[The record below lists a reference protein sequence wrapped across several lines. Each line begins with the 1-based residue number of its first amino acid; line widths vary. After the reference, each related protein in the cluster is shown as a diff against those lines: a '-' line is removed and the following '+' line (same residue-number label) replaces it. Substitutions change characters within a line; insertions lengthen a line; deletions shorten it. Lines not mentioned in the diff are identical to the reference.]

1 VAFRGRA
8 PHDCLTIHPG
18 GDVPYS
24 LVSAATLGFDLVR
37 LPAGGRV
44 ADVLL
49 TGLGADA
56 ATLHR
61 LAAGHA
67 AAGRPDTER
76 AELAVVARQAHE
88 LAAAGVP
95 QLRDMG
101 DPVSNAADRSAR
113 LVTMLERGTIGNTPA
128 LERLVRDDVLGPE
141 HAVVA
146 DLDPAVADLAADV
159 LADAA
164 TGWWAADALADP
176 VRQQLTGPYATVAAW
191 ESFPQPDLGP
201 AAPPLAE
208 LLGELGALDE
218 TGRRRWRL
226 AVDATRAQRRP
237 WAAAMHGAA
246 WAAHVSGRT
255 RTVAAAQL
263 QTVSAFGAAG
273 FSARD
278 GAEGVW
284 NALAGCVQGL
294 AMGDLLDEESLA
306 VLGAP
311 WQMVTGR
318 SLPLVG

>member
-1 VAFRGRA
+1 
-8 PHDCLTIHPG
+8 
-18 GDVPYS
+18 VPYS

-56 ATLHR
+56 AALHR
-61 LAAGHA
+61 LAAGHP
-67 AAGRPDTER
+67 AAGRPETER
-76 AELAVVARQAHE
+76 AELAIRARRAHE

-95 QLRDMG
+95 QLRDLTGAGG
-101 DPVSNAADRSAR
+101 DGDERSAR
-113 LVTMLERGTIGNTPA
+113 LVALLERGTIGNTPA

-141 HAVVA
+141 HSVVA
-146 DLDPAVADLAADV
+146 DLDPAVAALAADV

-164 TGWWAADALADP
+164 TGWWAAEALADP
-176 VRQQLTGPYATVAAW
+176 VRHELTGPYATVAAW
-191 ESFPQPDLGP
+191 ESFPRPELGP
-201 AAPPLAE
+201 AAPALAE
-208 LLGELGALDE
+208 LLDDLRGLGE

-226 AVDATRAQRRP
+226 AVDAGRAQRRP

-255 RTVAAAQL
+255 RTLAAAHL
-263 QTVSAFGAAG
+263 MAVSAFVESG
-273 FSARD
+273 FSPRD

-294 AMGDLLDEESLA
+294 AMADLLDEESLT
-306 VLGAP
+306 VLGSP

>member
-1 VAFRGRA
+1 
-8 PHDCLTIHPG
+8 
-18 GDVPYS
+18 VPYS

-37 LPAGGRV
+37 LPAGGQV

-61 LAAGHA
+61 LATGHPA
-67 AAGRPDTER
+67 ADRPEAER
-76 AELAVVARQAHE
+76 AALAVRARQAHE

-95 QLRDMG
+95 QLRDVTG
-101 DPVSNAADRSAR
+101 EDDVAADRSAR
-113 LVTMLERGTIGNTPA
+113 LVGLLERSTIGSTPA
-128 LERLVRDDVLGPE
+128 LERLVRDDVLGGE
-141 HAVVA
+141 HPAVA
-146 DLDPAVADLAADV
+146 DLDPAVAAAAADV

-164 TGWWAADALADP
+164 TGWWATEALPDP
-176 VRQQLTGPYATVAAW
+176 VRRQLTGPYATVAAW
-191 ESFPQPDLGP
+191 EPLPRPDLGP
-201 AAPPLAE
+201 AAPALAE
-208 LLGELGALDE
+208 LLDELRALGDA
-218 TGRRRWRL
+218 GRRRWRL
-226 AVDATRAQRRP
+226 AVDASRAQRRP

-255 RTVAAAQL
+255 RTLAAAQL
-263 QTVSAFGAAG
+263 LAVPAFADSG
-273 FSARD
+273 FTARD

-294 AMGDLLDEESLA
+294 AMADLLDEESLT

-318 SLPLVG
+318 ALPTVN

>member
-1 VAFRGRA
+1 
-8 PHDCLTIHPG
+8 
-18 GDVPYS
+18 VPYS

-37 LPAGGRV
+37 LPAGGQV

-49 TGLGADA
+49 AGLGADA

-61 LAAGHA
+61 LAAGHP
-67 AAGRPDTER
+67 AAGRPDAER
-76 AELAVVARQAHE
+76 ADLAVRARRAHE

-95 QLRDMG
+95 QLRNMADAGG
-101 DPVSNAADRSAR
+101 DADERSAR
-113 LVTMLERGTIGNTPA
+113 LVTLLERGTIGNTPA

-141 HAVVA
+141 HSVVA
-146 DLDPAVADLAADV
+146 DLDPAVAALAADV

-164 TGWWAADALADP
+164 TGWWAAAALPDP
-176 VRQQLTGPYATVAAW
+176 VRLELTDPYATVAAW
-191 ESFPQPDLGP
+191 EVFPRPELGP
-201 AAPPLAE
+201 AAPALAE
-208 LLGELGALDE
+208 LLGALRALDE

-255 RTVAAAQL
+255 RMLAAAQL
-263 QTVSAFGAAG
+263 MAVSAFADSG

-284 NALAGCVQGL
+284 NAVAGCVQGL
-294 AMGDLLDEESLA
+294 AMADLLDEESLT

-311 WQMVTGR
+311 WQLVTGR

>member
-1 VAFRGRA
+1 M
-8 PHDCLTIHPG
+8 
-18 GDVPYS
+18 PYS

-37 LPAGGRV
+37 LPAGEQV

-61 LAAGHA
+61 LASGHPA
-67 AAGRPDTER
+67 SGRDDAER
-76 AELAVVARQAHE
+76 AALAVRARRAHE

-95 QLRDMG
+95 QLRDMTGPTGG
-101 DPVSNAADRSAR
+101 DAERSAR
-113 LVTMLERGTIGNTPA
+113 LVTLLERGTIGNTPA
-128 LERLVRDDVLGPE
+128 LERLVREDVLGPE
-141 HAVVA
+141 HPAVA
-146 DLDPAVADLAADV
+146 DLDPAVASPAADV

-164 TGWWAADALADP
+164 TGWWAAEGLPDP
-176 VRQQLTGPYATVAAW
+176 VRHELTGAYATVAAW
-191 ESFPQPDLGP
+191 EPLPRPDLGP
-201 AAPPLAE
+201 AAPALTGLLDE
-208 LLGELGALDE
+208 LRDLGEG
-218 TGRRRWRL
+218 GRRRWRL

-255 RTVAAAQL
+255 RTLAAAQL
-263 QTVSAFGAAG
+263 TAVAAFRCSG
-273 FSARD
+273 FTARD

-294 AMGDLLDEESLA
+294 AMSDLLDSESLQ

-318 SLPLVG
+318 GLPIVG

>member
-1 VAFRGRA
+1 
-8 PHDCLTIHPG
+8 
-18 GDVPYS
+18 VPYS

-37 LPAGGRV
+37 LPAGGQV
-44 ADVLL
+44 AAVLL

-61 LAAGHA
+61 LAAGHP
-67 AAGRPDTER
+67 AAGRPEAER
-76 AELAVVARQAHE
+76 AELAVRVRRAHE
-88 LAAAGVP
+88 LAAGGVP
-95 QLRDMG
+95 QLRDLRPPAEDG
-101 DPVSNAADRSAR
+101 DERSAR
-113 LVTMLERGTIGNTPA
+113 LVGLLERGTIGNTPA

-141 HAVVA
+141 NTVVA
-146 DLDPAVADLAADV
+146 DLDPAVAALAADV

-164 TGWWAADALADP
+164 TGWWAAEALTAP

-191 ESFPQPDLGP
+191 EPFPGPDLGP
-201 AAPPLAE
+201 AAPALDELLAE
-208 LLGELGALDE
+208 LRGLEE
-218 TGRRRWRL
+218 PGRRRWRL

-255 RTVAAAQL
+255 RALAAAQL
-263 QTVSAFGAAG
+263 RAVSAFADAG

-284 NALAGCVQGL
+284 NAVAGCVQGL
-294 AMGDLLDEESLA
+294 AMGDLLDEESLT

-318 SLPLVG
+318 ALPLVG

>member
-1 VAFRGRA
+1 
-8 PHDCLTIHPG
+8 
-18 GDVPYS
+18 VPYS

-37 LPAGGRV
+37 LPAGGQV

-49 TGLGADA
+49 TGLAADA

-61 LAAGHA
+61 LAAGHP
-67 AAGRPDTER
+67 AAGRPDAER
-76 AELAVVARQAHE
+76 AELAVRARRAHE

-95 QLRDMG
+95 QLRNMTGAGADG
-101 DPVSNAADRSAR
+101 ADRSAR
-113 LVTMLERGTIGNTPA
+113 LVALLERGTIGNTPA

-141 HAVVA
+141 HSVVA
-146 DLDPAVADLAADV
+146 DLDPAVATLAADV

-164 TGWWAADALADP
+164 TGWWAAEALADP
-176 VRQQLTGPYATVAAW
+176 VRQELTGPYATVAAW
-191 ESFPQPDLGP
+191 ESFPRPDLGP
-201 AAPPLAE
+201 ATPALAE
-208 LLGELGALDE
+208 LLDELRSLGE

-255 RTVAAAQL
+255 RTLAAAQL
-263 QTVSAFGAAG
+263 MAVSAFTESG
-273 FSARD
+273 FSPRD

-294 AMGDLLDEESLA
+294 AMGDLLDEESLT

>member
-1 VAFRGRA
+1 
-8 PHDCLTIHPG
+8 
-18 GDVPYS
+18 VPYS

-37 LPAGGRV
+37 LPAGGQV

-49 TGLGADA
+49 AGLGADA

-61 LAAGHA
+61 LAAGHP
-67 AAGRPDTER
+67 AAGRPDAER
-76 AELAVVARQAHE
+76 ADLAVRARRAHE
-88 LAAAGVP
+88 LAATGVP
-95 QLRDMG
+95 QLRDMAAAGG
-101 DPVSNAADRSAR
+101 DADERSVR
-113 LVTMLERGTIGNTPA
+113 LVTLLERGTIGNTPA

-141 HAVVA
+141 HSVVA
-146 DLDPAVADLAADV
+146 DLDPAVAVLAADV

-164 TGWWAADALADP
+164 TGWWAAAALPDP
-176 VRQQLTGPYATVAAW
+176 VRLELTGPYATVAAW
-191 ESFPQPDLGP
+191 EAFPRPELGP
-201 AAPPLAE
+201 AAPALAE
-208 LLGELGALDE
+208 LLGALRALDE

-255 RTVAAAQL
+255 RMLAAAQL
-263 QTVSAFGAAG
+263 MAVSAFADSG
-273 FSARD
+273 FSPRD

-284 NALAGCVQGL
+284 NAVAGCVQGL
-294 AMGDLLDEESLA
+294 AMADLLDEESLT

-318 SLPLVG
+318 SLPLVR

>member
-1 VAFRGRA
+1 M
-8 PHDCLTIHPG
+8 
-18 GDVPYS
+18 PYS

-37 LPAGGRV
+37 LPAGGQV

-61 LAAGHA
+61 LAAAHPG
-67 AAGRPDTER
+67 AGRPAAER
-76 AELAVVARQAHE
+76 AELAVRARRAHE

-95 QLRDMG
+95 QLRDVPG
-101 DPVSNAADRSAR
+101 AVPTTGEGGGERDAR
-113 LVTMLERGTIGNTPA
+113 LVALLERGTIGNTPA
-128 LERLVRDDVLGPE
+128 LERLVRDDVLGAE
-141 HAVVA
+141 HPVVA
-146 DLDPAVADLAADV
+146 DLDPAVAAVAADV

-164 TGWWAADALADP
+164 TGWWAAEALARP
-176 VRQQLTGPYATVAAW
+176 VRQELTAPYATATAL
-191 ESFPQPDLGP
+191 EPAPRPDLGP
-201 AAPPLAE
+201 ATAGLAE
-208 LLGELGALDE
+208 LLDEVRGLGE

-226 AVDATRAQRRP
+226 AVEVGRAQRRP

-255 RTVAAAQL
+255 RTLAAAQL
-263 QTVSAFGAAG
+263 MAVTAFTESG
-273 FSARD
+273 FTSRD

-294 AMGDLLDEESLA
+294 AMSDLLDEESLT

-311 WQMVTGR
+311 WAMVTGR
-318 SLPLVG
+318 SLPLAG

>member
-1 VAFRGRA
+1 
-8 PHDCLTIHPG
+8 
-18 GDVPYS
+18 VPYS

-37 LPAGGRV
+37 LPAGGQV
-44 ADVLL
+44 AEVLL

-61 LAAGHA
+61 LAAGHP
-67 AAGRPDTER
+67 AAGRPDAER
-76 AELAVVARQAHE
+76 ADLAVRARRAHE

-95 QLRDMG
+95 QLRDMSDASG
-101 DPVSNAADRSAR
+101 DAADRSAR
-113 LVTMLERGTIGNTPA
+113 LVTLLERGTIGNTPA

-141 HAVVA
+141 HSVVA
-146 DLDPAVADLAADV
+146 DLDPAVATLAADV

-164 TGWWAADALADP
+164 TGWWAAEALADP
-176 VRQQLTGPYATVAAW
+176 VRQELTGPHATVAAW
-191 ESFPQPDLGP
+191 EPLPRPELGP
-201 AAPPLAE
+201 AAPALAE
-208 LLGELGALDE
+208 LLDAVRALDE

-237 WAAAMHGAA
+237 WAAAMHGAS

-255 RTVAAAQL
+255 RTLAAAQL
-263 QTVSAFGAAG
+263 LAVSAFTDGG
-273 FSARD
+273 FSPRD

-294 AMGDLLDEESLA
+294 AMSDLLDEESLT

-318 SLPLVG
+318 SLPLMG

>member
-1 VAFRGRA
+1 
-8 PHDCLTIHPG
+8 
-18 GDVPYS
+18 VPYS

-37 LPAGGRV
+37 LPAGGQV

-61 LAAGHA
+61 LAGGHP
-67 AAGRPDTER
+67 AAGRPDGER
-76 AELAVVARQAHE
+76 AEHAVRARRAHE
-88 LAAAGVP
+88 LAATGVP
-95 QLRDMG
+95 QLRDVG
-101 DPVSNAADRSAR
+101 AQSAAADDRSTR
-113 LVTMLERGTIGNTPA
+113 LVTLLERGTIGNTPA

-141 HAVVA
+141 HSVVA
-146 DLDPAVADLAADV
+146 DLDPAVAAAAADV

-164 TGWWAADALADP
+164 TGFWAAEALPDP

-191 ESFPQPDLGP
+191 EPCPRPDLGP
-201 AAPPLAE
+201 TAPALAA
-208 LLGELGALDE
+208 LLDAVRALDE

-226 AVDATRAQRRP
+226 AVDATRGQRRP
-237 WAAAMHGAA
+237 WAAAMHGAS

-255 RTVAAAQL
+255 RTLAAAQL
-263 QTVSAFGAAG
+263 MAVSAFTDGG

-294 AMGDLLDEESLA
+294 AMADLLDEESLT

-318 SLPLVG
+318 SLPIVG